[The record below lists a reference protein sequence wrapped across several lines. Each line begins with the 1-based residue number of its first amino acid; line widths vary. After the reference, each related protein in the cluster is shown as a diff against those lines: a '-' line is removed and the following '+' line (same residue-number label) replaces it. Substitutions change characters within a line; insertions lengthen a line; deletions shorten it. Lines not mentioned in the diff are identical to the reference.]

1 MRASLSPWYPGA
13 IIRPGWGSSAR
24 REYTKKPMCAE
35 C

>member
-1 MRASLSPWYPGA
+1 LRSWGAGDLPGGLA
-13 IIRPGWGSSAR
+13 AR